1 MAKKRK
7 YKRPPA
13 APQPQSFRVVSSSGS
28 PMTSPTIE
36 IRSVLDTERGR
47 SYILWEDIRQQLGNI
62 QYVMRDGVMIPF
74 MRDANSEDIL
84 PLRIEAHQGVTLE
97 AVFQESEQDV
107 DDYASMPD
115 LEFLSIADPDPKHGL
130 EKIHPNS
137 GSSNALN
144 GPMSMRDVNEAKAML
159 YLTQLMMRY
168 NQRTAE
174 EADILKGEPLRNMS
188 TLAFSDT
195 VEMQLPVAG
204 SYLMISIRVKKP
216 ISKDALKP
224 LVHLLQ
230 SHDLEVQR
238 ATTAAI
244 SKFCTNNVENRP
256 KFAELGAIEP
266 LIRLIQSP
274 DIAVQ
279 CEAAGCICSLS
290 QIVAY
295 TPEMV
300 RLGALAP
307 LVRLVQSRETLVQT
321 NATGVLNNIS
331 DCEELVGDVVKSGAV
346 PFLIRLL
353 GPGTPQNIQLQCAEA
368 LCNISYNEIEKE
380 RLLKTDTKLVTFLV
394 KLIDS
399 TYPLLQQAVTRLL
412 SSLSTIMKF
421 HGQLIKE
428 GGIPPLIR
436 LLESETLSVVLSPIC
451 CLYNIVA
458 MNQKNIAPFAQPRII
473 KRLVDLQTRFKDEQ
487 IQDRALGM
495 LQVLTNYTENHKM
508 IVDAGVAER
517 FYSSVLTVS
526 KENQALMVTLID
538 RLDSALDTKSK
549 AIRLK
554 LVDALIGLT
563 KSSTEELQTRA
574 LKAMAGMASILPNHP
589 NFQKAWHGPDHNLQ
603 ELLCRMLE
611 STDAEILS
619 HGLVAFVKL
628 LEKGDG
634 EMINLVL
641 FSDALEPGRNR
652 VSSIAMGMIPPPE
665 GSEDELMVLPL
676 AIRGLRVMI
685 LFHQVL
691 GRVVQSRD

>member
-47 SYILWEDIRQQLGNI
+47 NYILWEDIRRQLGNI

-74 MRDANSEDIL
+74 MRDANSEE
-84 PLRIEAHQGVTLE
+84 IEAHQGVTLE

-290 QIVAY
+290 QIAEVAY

-436 LLESETLSVVLSPIC
+436 LLESETL
-451 CLYNIVA
+451 
-458 MNQKNIAPFAQPRII
+458 II

-538 RLDSALDTKSK
+538 RLDSAY
-549 AIRLK
+549 
-554 LVDALIGLT
+554 
-563 KSSTEELQTRA
+563 
-574 LKAMAGMASILPNHP
+574 ASLEGDG
-589 NFQKAWHGPDHNLQ
+589 WHGFN
-603 ELLCRMLE
+603 
-611 STDAEILS
+611 TT
-619 HGLVAFVKL
+619 K
-628 LEKGDG
+628 
-634 EMINLVL
+634 
-641 FSDALEPGRNR
+641 
-652 VSSIAMGMIPPPE
+652 PPE
-665 GSEDELMVLPL
+665 LPEGL
-676 AIRGLRVMI
+676 AWA
-685 LFHQVL
+685 
-691 GRVVQSRD
+691 